1 LTPVIPQ
8 PPVANPDTNTG
19 DWDTNQTISPLTN
32 DTAGDVTAPLVAST
46 VKLCGVS
53 PLQTPNN
60 CTQTSL
66 TIANQGTYTV
76 NANGTV
82 TFDPL
87 PTFNGTA
94 TAVRYQVA
102 DTLGQVAN
110 TTITPTVRAPRAPTP
125 TPDTNSGNWDTNQT
139 ISPLTND
146 TPGEPT
152 APLVVTTV
160 KLCGVAP
167 SAQTPNNCTQTSL
180 RQQFLRHQRRL
191 RVLER
196 FRSLPAAQKNSTQF
210 LALVHL
216 LRKLLGVQT

>member
-1 LTPVIPQ
+1 
-8 PPVANPDTNTG
+8 
-19 DWDTNQTISPLTN
+19 
-32 DTAGDVTAPLVAST
+32 
-46 VKLCGVS
+46 
-53 PLQTPNN
+53 
-60 CTQTSL
+60 L
-66 TIANQGTYTV
+66 TIAGEGTYTV

-125 TPDTNSGNWDTNQT
+125 TPDTNTGNWDTNQT
-139 ISPLTND
+139 ISPLAND
-146 TPGEPT
+146 RAGETT
-152 APLVVTTV
+152 APLVASTV

-180 RQQFLRHQRRL
+180 TITNQGTYTVNADGTVTFDPLSSFHGTATPIRYQATDVMGRIVNSLITPT
-191 RVLER
+191 VEPPPVVI
-196 FRSLPAAQKNSTQF
+196 SVKNELPATGDNLLAEVTAFLLLAACGFGLRRRFKN
-210 LALVHL
+210 A
-216 LRKLLGVQT
+216 